1 MISVYLLLD
10 CFILEREERS
20 DGVRPKGPPCSA
32 SQLLLKMM
40 LMRAVTSL
48 TLTTPSPLRSHTAS
62 L

>member
-10 CFILEREERS
+10 CFILERGEEWWR
-20 DGVRPKGPPCSA
+20 GPKGPPCSV